1 MSLKVSESQTL
12 SKAVCFV
19 FHHAIIMQ
27 CAEIGTEREKMIT
40 VCIMGVYAMLDFILN
55 THS

>member
-12 SKAVCFV
+12 IKAVCFV

-27 CAEIGTEREKMIT
+27 RAERHGKGKNDYSMHH
-40 VCIMGVYAMLDFILN
+40 GGL
-55 THS
+55 